1 MPHLAV
7 LHEDGAKA
15 AARAVLETLLKI
27 DGKGGKEGGRE
38 GGRDNRVR
46 GCGDGGGT
54 RFPVRHHI
62 VFPVPPISR
71 ESRWTENSLPNPSPR
86 PRPRPD

>member
-1 MPHLAV
+1 VEGTGEGVEGERSGGREGGREEGRAAVPHLAV

-54 RFPVRHHI
+54 RFPVR
-62 VFPVPPISR
+62 
-71 ESRWTENSLPNPSPR
+71 
-86 PRPRPD
+86 